1 MREDTIPCPYL
12 LFLYVLSCFISPFCR
27 ARACSSCLFSCLS
40 FWAAPACPTLRP
52 NYACLIPLS
61 LVFALLYSS
70 VAVTVIGRCFPSS
83 TSPPISFCF
92 RVSLLCT
99 SLLASR
105 PPLPEPSEPRVLPS
119 RYRSSALRWSHV
131 LVAGCGRL
139 SLSQS
144 LSVRWML
151 RPSLSTTF
159 PSSPHHSPST
169 NPIFHRTLHSPIRI
183 VHALKRAVK
192 MCSQLRSPTPSHI
205 FVLHCSYL
213 TSSRTRSLAPCAL
226 SHSVRR

>member
-1 MREDTIPCPYL
+1 MPLSALLVRTL
-12 LFLYVLSCFISPFCR
+12 LFHFPFLPRPCLLVLSVLVPVFLGG
-27 ARACSSCLFSCLS
+27 AGLS
-40 FWAAPACPTLRP
+40 DAAPQL
-52 NYACLIPLS
+52 CLPIPLS

-70 VAVTVIGRCFPSS
+70 VAVIVIGRCFPSS

-92 RVSLLCT
+92 RVSLLCS

-131 LVAGCGRL
+131 LVPGCGRL

-226 SHSVRR
+226 SHSVRRRRVER